1 MLGSVPDHQR
11 MAVENLA
18 QMVTNGDE
26 SDERLDELPEA
37 TQQIQ

>member
-1 MLGSVPDHQR
+1 

-26 SDERLDELPEA
+26 KDERLRELPEA